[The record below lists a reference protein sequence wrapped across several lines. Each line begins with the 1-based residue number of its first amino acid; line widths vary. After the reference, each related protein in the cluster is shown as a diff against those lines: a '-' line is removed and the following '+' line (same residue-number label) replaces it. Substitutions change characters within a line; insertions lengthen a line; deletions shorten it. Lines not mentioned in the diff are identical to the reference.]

1 MKRVGYGIVGLAMVL
16 LGILIIVPFLKSVF
30 PQLDGYVDYS
40 AAVIA
45 AAQSNNADTLKNVML
60 SGTDD
65 TIKQGIDINT
75 QALAKLTANDPNVTN
90 LKNTIEIQKMGLNAI
105 LGDQASVD
113 TVNKILVGA
122 KLPPWQPPPTPVIP
136 SATPSDVITYINAN
150 QAALNATIQL
160 SPYSLKK
167 TIADFN
173 KPPVSPTNTTMIGMY
188 TLAYAAKMGDPNAI
202 IIVNKAL
209 TVAGLPPFK
218 PAAAAAPADAAVAP
232 AAAAAAVAPAAAA
245 ATTGPAPS
253 LSVNTARPSSTLDML
268 KVACQSL
275 LADASAPL
283 K

>member
-1 MKRVGYGIVGLAMVL
+1 
-16 LGILIIVPFLKSVF
+16 
-30 PQLDGYVDYS
+30 
-40 AAVIA
+40 
-45 AAQSNNADTLKNVML
+45 
-60 SGTDD
+60 
-65 TIKQGIDINT
+65 
-75 QALAKLTANDPNVTN
+75 
-90 LKNTIEIQKMGLNAI
+90 MGLNAI

-113 TVNKILVGA
+113 TVNNILTGA
-122 KLPPWQPPPTPVIP
+122 KLSPWQPPPTPVIP

-173 KPPVSPTNTTMIGMY
+173 KAPVSPTNTTMIGMY

-209 TVAGLPPFK
+209 TVAGLPPPFK
-218 PAAAAAPADAAVAP
+218 PAAVAAPAAAAVAP
-232 AAAAAAVAPAAAA
+232 AAAAAVAPAAAA
-245 ATTGPAPS
+245 ATTGPVPS
-253 LSVNTARPSSTLDML
+253 LSVNTARPSSTIDLL
-268 KVACQSL
+268 KSACQSL

>member
-30 PQLDGYVDYS
+30 PQLDGYVDYP
-40 AAVIA
+40 ADVIA
-45 AAQSNNADTLKNVML
+45 AAQANTALLNDVMANSDTTINVWINNINKDIANLQP
-60 SGTDD
+60 TDPKLAY
-65 TIKQGIDINT
+65 IKIY
-75 QALAKLTANDPNVTN
+75 
-90 LKNTIEIQKMGLNAI
+90 KMALNAI
-105 LGDQASVD
+105 NGDQASVD

-122 KLPPWQPPPTPVIP
+122 KLPPWQPPPSPAVPAT
-136 SATPSDVITYINAN
+136 TPSDVITYINAN
-150 QAALNATIQL
+150 PAALNNTIQL

-173 KPPVSPTNTTMIGMY
+173 KAPVSPTNTTMIGMY
-188 TLAYAAKMGDPNAI
+188 TLAYAAKMGDSNAI

-218 PAAAAAPADAAVAP
+218 SAAVAAPAAAAVAP

-245 ATTGPAPS
+245 ATTDPVPS
-253 LSVNTARPSSTLDML
+253 LSVNTARPSSTIDLL
-268 KVACQSL
+268 KSACQSL